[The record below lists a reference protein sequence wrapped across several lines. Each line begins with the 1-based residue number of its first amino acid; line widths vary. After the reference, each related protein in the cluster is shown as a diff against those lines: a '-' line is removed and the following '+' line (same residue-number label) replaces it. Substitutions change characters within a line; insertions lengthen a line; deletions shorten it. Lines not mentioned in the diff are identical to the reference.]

1 MRPTLQSREDT
12 LSKIISETKAIEI
25 HPYNNYHIICGQATA
40 AKELIE
46 DFPNLDVII
55 APVGGGG
62 LLSGTALATHY
73 YSPGTKVIAAEP
85 EQANDAFHSFYQ
97 KKFIPSVNPQ
107 TIADGLR
114 TSLGSLTFPI
124 IQKYVTQIVT
134 VSELSIIQAMR
145 LVWERMKIIIE
156 PSSAVPIAAL
166 LENKFDYKGQK
177 IGIILSGGNVD
188 LEKLPWIL

>member
-1 MRPTLQSREDT
+1 
-12 LSKIISETKAIEI
+12 
-25 HPYNNYHIICGQATA
+25 
-40 AKELIE
+40 
-46 DFPNLDVII
+46 
-55 APVGGGG
+55 
-62 LLSGTALATHY
+62 ATHY

-97 KKFIPSVNPQ
+97 KKFIPSVSPQ